1 MVMAHYENCSAPD
14 LPQVIQV
21 FQDIP
26 GIRAFFTMRTGG
38 VSQVPWNSLN
48 LGDHA
53 GDAPEHVRENRRR
66 VQALLP
72 GGAEIFWM
80 HQTHSAL
87 ALEITGNSSAAL
99 PQEAD
104 AEYTRLSGRAL
115 AVMTADCLPVL
126 LAAQNA
132 SFAAAVHC
140 GWRGLQGGILENT
153 LAAAGAAGPL
163 AAVIGPC
170 IRRESFQIGP
180 EVRELFLERY
190 PDAGEYFVPDNSSP
204 GRLLADLPG
213 IAVHILRKCGVT
225 DIRDTGYSTFEDRE
239 RFFSYRRDGVTGRL
253 AGIIMKT

>member
-1 MVMAHYENCSAPD
+1 MMTHYENERTAEPLS
-14 LPQVIQV
+14 VIPV

-38 VSQVPWNSLN
+38 VSQAPWQSLN
-48 LGDHA
+48 LGNHV
-53 GDAPEHVRENRRR
+53 GDNTEHVRENRRR

-80 HQTHSAL
+80 HQTHSVK
-87 ALEITGNSSAAL
+87 ALEITDNSSAAV

-104 AEYTRLSGRAL
+104 AEYTRLPGRAL

-126 LAAQNA
+126 LAAKNA

-153 LAAAGAAGPL
+153 LALAGNPGPL
-163 AAVIGPC
+163 AAVIGPG
-170 IRRESFQIGP
+170 IRRESFQIGL

-190 PDAGEYFVPDNSSP
+190 PDAAGYFVPDKACP
-204 GRLLADLPG
+204 GKLLADLPG
-213 IAVHILRKCGVT
+213 IAAHILRKCGVT
-225 DIRDTGYSTFEDRE
+225 DIRDTGYSTFDDGE
-239 RFFSYRRDGVTGRL
+239 RFFSYRRDRVTGRM
-253 AGIIMKT
+253 AGIIMRT